1 MAGPTAIGKSALAVS
16 LVRKI
21 NAEIISLDS
30 MQIYKGMDILS
41 SQPAKTTRKKIP
53 HHLLHIVSPE
63 EEFDVAAYR
72 RLALQKVRDIHK
84 RGKTPLFVGGTGL
97 YMNVLID
104 GIFKDVKKDERVRKK
119 LYALAEEKGSDFLYA
134 TLKKADPKAASKIHP
149 HDVRRMVRALE
160 VYALTG
166 KPISELWQKRKG
178 IGEKY
183 EIKIFG
189 LNKDR
194 QALYNAI
201 DARVEKMFRQ
211 GLVKEVKRLLKK
223 KLSRTA
229 IQAIGISEINGY
241 LEGNYSLSDAKELI
255 KKNTR
260 HYAKRQLTWFR
271 KDRRIYWIEADKVSP
286 LKEILKAMSDAT
298 AIGGTGKN
306 GL

>member
-16 LVRKI
+16 LARKI

-119 LYALAEEKGSDFLYA
+119 LYALAEEKGSDFLYT
-134 TLKKADPKAASKIHP
+134 TLKKADPKAASRIHP

-211 GLVKEVKRLLKK
+211 GLVNEVRRLLKR

-229 IQAIGISEINGY
+229 IQAIGINEISGY
-241 LEGNYSLSDAKELI
+241 FEGNYSVADAKELI

-286 LKEILKAMSDAT
+286 LKEIVRVMLGT
-298 AIGGTGKN
+298 AIVGAATGGI
-306 GL
+306 